1 MKERLDTLREGLEQL
16 QFEVLCGLLWHPELA
31 SGVTAHLFAGSP
43 ASVCIV
49 KAMKRGKRGVYEITK
64 EACRIAKT
72 SLVRFP
78 VMEIVRRA
86 EVGGSKSGTA
96 MRIRVLKAKAREL
109 YELERSSM
117 RSAA

>member
-1 MKERLDTLREGLEQL
+1 MNGRLETMREDLVQL
-16 QFEVLCGLLWHPELA
+16 QFEVLCGLLWHSELA
-31 SGVTAHLFAGSP
+31 AMVTPHLFAGSP

-72 SLVRFP
+72 SLVQFP
-78 VMEIVRRA
+78 VMEVVRRA
-86 EVGGSKSGTA
+86 EIGGSKPGTA

-109 YELERSSM
+109 YELERSV
-117 RSAA
+117 RAAA